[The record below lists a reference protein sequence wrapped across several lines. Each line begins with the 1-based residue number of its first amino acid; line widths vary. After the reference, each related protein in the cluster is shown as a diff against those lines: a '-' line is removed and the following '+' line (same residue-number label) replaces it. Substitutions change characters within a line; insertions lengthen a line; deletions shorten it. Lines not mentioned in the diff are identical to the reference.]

1 MRVLS
6 VCVAAACTGV
16 ARVAPQHSGS
26 DDAAGISARALVRG
40 RGRCCHS
47 LNSNNSNNS
56 FTHSFTPNSTP
67 CPGWAAIWVAHSLF
81 APPRPSSA
89 CLPPPPQR
97 GAVDCLTIDERTRER
112 QPMPADLW
120 SAIRFPFPSASLR
133 SDPNPIT
140 IVACGGDRFVGLA
153 SRCAVAKSEKGN
165 GRLKMT
171 TITQA

>member
-1 MRVLS
+1 MRVLW

-26 DDAAGISARALVRG
+26 DDAAGISARARV

-81 APPRPSSA
+81 APP
-89 CLPPPPQR
+89 PPQR
-97 GAVDCLTIDERTRER
+97 GAVDCLTIDERTSER

-133 SDPNPIT
+133 SDPNPIP